1 MLANR
6 MNVKKLIAATLLAI
20 ALVGGSFCFGTY
32 YGQKTFEPQVRIVT
46 KTETRLLT
54 ELQTKIEY
62 VDRVVNHYIEKPVE
76 VEVVKKVEVVKE
88 VPRQLNYFTSLEE
101 LKDWLKK
108 DKTNTLVA
116 SYPNFDC
123 DDYAYELQQRAIKDG
138 YIISTELD
146 WKNGE
151 YHMLNSVRI
160 GKGIYF
166 VEPQDDTVWFHV
178 SID

>member
-1 MLANR
+1 MLASR
-6 MNVKKLIAATLLAI
+6 MNVKGLTVYSLLTI
-20 ALVGGSFCFGTY
+20 ALVGGSFSFGVGY
-32 YGQKTFEPQVRIVT
+32 AQKTFEPQVKLVT
-46 KTETRLLT
+46 RTETQV
-54 ELQTKIEY
+54 QTKIEY
-62 VDRVVNHYIEKPVE
+62 VDRLVEHYIEKPVE
-76 VEVVKKVEVVKE
+76 VEVVKEI
-88 VPRQLNYFTSLEE
+88 PRQLNYFISLEE

-146 WKNGE
+146 WKEHE

-160 GKGIYF
+160 GKDIYF
-166 VEPQDDTVWFHV
+166 VEPQDDTVSFHV
-178 SID
+178 SRD

>member
-1 MLANR
+1 MLASR
-6 MNVKKLIAATLLAI
+6 MNVKGLTVYSLLTI
-20 ALVGGSFCFGTY
+20 ALVGGSFSFGVGY
-32 YGQKTFEPQVRIVT
+32 AQKTFEPQVKIVT
-46 KTETRLLT
+46 RTETQV
-54 ELQTKIEY
+54 QTKIEY
-62 VDRVVNHYIEKPVE
+62 VDRLVEHYIEKPVE
-76 VEVVKKVEVVKE
+76 VEVVKEI
-88 VPRQLNYFTSLEE
+88 PRQLNYFISLEE

-146 WKNGE
+146 WKKHE

-160 GKGIYF
+160 GKDIYF

-178 SID
+178 SIV

>member
-1 MLANR
+1 MLASR
-6 MNVKKLIAATLLAI
+6 MNVKGLTAYSLLNI
-20 ALVGGSFCFGTY
+20 ALVGGSFGFGVRY
-32 YGQKTFEPQVRIVT
+32 AQKTSEPQVKIVT
-46 KTETRLLT
+46 RTETQV
-54 ELQTKIEY
+54 QTKIEY
-62 VDRVVNHYIEKPVE
+62 VDRLVEHYIEKPVE
-76 VEVVKKVEVVKE
+76 VEVEVEVVKE

-146 WKNGE
+146 WKKHE

-160 GKGIYF
+160 GKDIYF

-178 SID
+178 SVD

>member
-1 MLANR
+1 MLASR
-6 MNVKKLIAATLLAI
+6 MNVKGLTVYSLLTI
-20 ALVGGSFCFGTY
+20 ALVGGSFSFGVGY
-32 YGQKTFEPQVRIVT
+32 AQKTFEPQVKLVT
-46 KTETRLLT
+46 RTETQV
-54 ELQTKIEY
+54 QTKIEY
-62 VDRVVNHYIEKPVE
+62 VDRLVEHYIEKPVE
-76 VEVVKKVEVVKE
+76 VEVVKE

-146 WKNGE
+146 WKKHE

-160 GKGIYF
+160 GKDIYF

-178 SID
+178 SVD